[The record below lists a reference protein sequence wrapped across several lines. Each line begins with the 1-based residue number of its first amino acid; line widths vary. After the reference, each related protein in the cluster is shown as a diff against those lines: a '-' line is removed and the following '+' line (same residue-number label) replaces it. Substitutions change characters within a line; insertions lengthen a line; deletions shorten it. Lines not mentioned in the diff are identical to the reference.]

1 MNTRFRFLRLLGA
14 VIVLMLAGV
23 RPGAA
28 ASPTP
33 PPLTAEERDFERKI
47 RVELTEMSPAAV
59 KALDDADRARDVGD
73 LDGAARGYE
82 DVLKQA
88 PRFFHAERRLCGVEA
103 FRDHRDRALPLC
115 RHALQMKDTPENHAS
130 LASALLSV
138 RNPPQSDLDEAGQ
151 HAKRAVYDKPQD
163 KNVQSVMCR
172 YAMAASNPSALKD
185 CSAALVRIDGSDP
198 FAHLFASISAGTEGR
213 LDEADDE
220 LERAHTLGLPDDIYK
235 GTKEQIEKA
244 QPSGPK
250 YLRWCGFTLAAWLA
264 LFGILFVAGSLLSAS
279 AMRASSRPPPKGD
292 GHPHGVEAALRRMY
306 RVVLWISCGFY
317 YVSLPLLAVFM
328 VALALGIGYGFLM
341 VGRIPIKLVLIIG
354 LAVIS
359 TLVAIVRSLFIR
371 GRDHDPGERI
381 DLEAHPRMRQ
391 VLDEVAARIGTRPVD
406 HVYLTPFTDI
416 AVLERGGMARQLRGS
431 TERALVLGAG
441 VLDGMKLRAFK
452 GILAHE
458 YGHFHNEDT
467 AGGGFALA
475 VRRSVLTMAAGLA
488 ERGQASSL
496 NPAWWFVRGFHS
508 VFLRISQG
516 ASRLQEVLA
525 DRWAAFA
532 YGSAAFEEGMR
543 HVVRRSLAFDAHAD
557 RTLAEVL
564 EHKRGLANLYRY
576 TPEVQA
582 VDEDVEKAFEEAWN
596 AAPSPY
602 DSHPRPSDRIEWVRA
617 LGAAGSS
624 AAADDDDDAWT
635 LFADRA
641 AVEEHMTGVVRLR
654 VADAMGVHVPD
665 GGAEATDNSAG

>member
-1 MNTRFRFLRLLGA
+1 
-14 VIVLMLAGV
+14 
-23 RPGAA
+23 
-28 ASPTP
+28 
-33 PPLTAEERDFERKI
+33 
-47 RVELTEMSPAAV
+47 
-59 KALDDADRARDVGD
+59 
-73 LDGAARGYE
+73 
-82 DVLKQA
+82 
-88 PRFFHAERRLCGVEA
+88 
-103 FRDHRDRALPLC
+103 
-115 RHALQMKDTPENHAS
+115 
-130 LASALLSV
+130 
-138 RNPPQSDLDEAGQ
+138 
-151 HAKRAVYDKPQD
+151 
-163 KNVQSVMCR
+163 
-172 YAMAASNPSALKD
+172 
-185 CSAALVRIDGSDP
+185 
-198 FAHLFASISAGTEGR
+198 
-213 LDEADDE
+213 
-220 LERAHTLGLPDDIYK
+220 
-235 GTKEQIEKA
+235 
-244 QPSGPK
+244 
-250 YLRWCGFTLAAWLA
+250 
-264 LFGILFVAGSLLSAS
+264 
-279 AMRASSRPPPKGD
+279 
-292 GHPHGVEAALRRMY
+292 
-306 RVVLWISCGFY
+306 
-317 YVSLPLLAVFM
+317 
-328 VALALGIGYGFLM
+328 M

-381 DLEAHPRMRQ
+381 DLAAHPRLRE
-391 VLDEVAARIGTRPVD
+391 VLDEVAGRIGTRPVD

-416 AVLERGGMARQLRGS
+416 AVLERGGMAKQLRGS

-475 VRRSVLTMAAGLA
+475 VRRSVLTMAIGLA

-496 NPAWWFVRGFHS
+496 NPAWWFVRGFHK

-564 EHKRGLANLYRY
+564 EHKRALANLYRY

-582 VDEDVEKAFEEAWN
+582 ADEDVEKAFEEAWN

-602 DSHPRPSDRIEWVRA
+602 DSHPRPADRIAWVRA
-617 LGAAGSS
+617 LSAAGSS
-624 AAADDDDDAWT
+624 AAADDEDDAWT

-641 AVEEHMTGVVRLR
+641 AVEEQMTGVVRLR
-654 VADAMGVHVPD
+654 VADAMGVHLPN
-665 GGAEATDNSAG
+665 A